1 MSRIFIY
8 GEYKNKM
15 MKMSGNKFYRGWNKV
30 KIAVVD
36 GMGGG
41 LGARIIEII
50 RNEIEESDELIA
62 LGTNSG
68 ATSRMLNQG
77 ADRGATGEN
86 AIRVTVGDV
95 DLIIGPI
102 GIIIPNSMLGEI
114 TAVMAEAISDSK
126 AHKILLGI
134 KHERVEIIGLKENSL
149 NELFDEMAD
158 RFKT

>member
-1 MSRIFIY
+1 M
-8 GEYKNKM
+8 
-15 MKMSGNKFYRGWNKV
+15 

-50 RNEIEESDELIA
+50 RDETGESDELIA

-68 ATSRMLNQG
+68 ATSRTLNQG

-114 TAVMAEAISDSK
+114 TAVMAEAVSESK

-149 NELFDEMAD
+149 NELFEEMAAKF
-158 RFKT
+158 RYFYN